1 MSCLGVHFSLS
12 LEEVRQI
19 RAIDDESE
27 RVDYLHNVIEEEYY
41 RNQPERKAES
51 DKAWDAMHRAL
62 SDGELTWHGGDYP
75 LNLVVLGGDRLYKDS
90 TFIMVLKTPDQVRDV
105 AATLPSVTES
115 EFRRRYFAINPETYG
130 CSPNEEDFGYTW
142 DWFQGV
148 REFWL
153 RAAAE
158 GRYVLFTADQ

>member
-1 MSCLGVHFSLS
+1 MSCLGVHFSLPV
-12 LEEVRQI
+12 EEVRQL

-27 RVDYLHNVIEEEYY
+27 RVDYLHNVIEEEYFT
-41 RNQPERKAES
+41 NQPQRKAES

-75 LNLVVLGGDRLYKDS
+75 LNHVVLGGELLCTDS
-90 TFIMVLKTPDQVRDV
+90 DFIMVLKTPDQVCEV
-105 AATLPSVTES
+105 AAKLPSITEAD
-115 EFRRRYFAINPETYG
+115 FRRRYFAINPESYG
-130 CSPNEEDFGYTW
+130 CPLNEEDFRYTW
-142 DWFQGV
+142 EGFQGV

-153 RAAAE
+153 RAASE